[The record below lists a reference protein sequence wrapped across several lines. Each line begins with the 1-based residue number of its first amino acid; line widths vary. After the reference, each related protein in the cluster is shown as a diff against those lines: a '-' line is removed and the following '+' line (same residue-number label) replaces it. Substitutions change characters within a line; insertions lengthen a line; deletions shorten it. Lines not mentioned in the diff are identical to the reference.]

1 MNKAYS
7 GMTWENAPS
16 TASPI
21 DEINLN
27 AISRG
32 LSTVDDRVIDLDTR
46 VSNCVKSVRYDER
59 SGKLLV
65 TKEDDTEYDYN
76 VTSQILSSINDYQE
90 QVRVGFADVATN
102 FQSVSEML
110 SDMDMRINI
119 TAEGANAG
127 MQDIKTTI
135 TDFDGYYR
143 REMSGIRTN
152 LDGLSDHIDHTDGE
166 LTRYMSSITQTT
178 EAIQL
183 QVTAITENVGGIEGD
198 MVTMQSQIN
207 QTATDLSMKVTKLQ
221 VIDDLEQEFGSGIH
235 IAWNRITIASTGAFV
250 VNTDNFKLDE
260 EGNAEFKGAVFMDE
274 GYVGGY
280 PIMTVN
286 DGGGSMAGVQ
296 HAHHAW
302 KLRSA
307 AMGENDERYYTYMT
321 ANKHLIVS
329 NNESGAV
336 TNATNVT
343 GNCTVGSPNHPWKT
357 GYFNNLRVCTIE
369 NNDVVR
375 HDVIPEGLELT
386 LLASDWE
393 QVDSGYPLFRMY
405 KTINNIKP
413 GKTFVS
419 IAVNNYTSFRSVY
432 PWRVE
437 AACVGNNKV
446 AFFCLGSMTF
456 PNNPPAED
464 MNIIMLAEDYIMA
477 SAGDIELDGSYDS
490 ENNRL
495 TLTWDSM
502 DDSSKFISFLG
513 ELVVIEQYNEST
525 DSWDE
530 FTVFPETGSF
540 NKNQFSDDFLIIG
553 EELNEGGGE

>member
-1 MNKAYS
+1 MNKAYP

-16 TASPI
+16 TVSPI

-32 LSTVDDRVIDLDTR
+32 LSTVDDRVIDLDAR

-76 VTSQILSSINDYQE
+76 VTSQILSSLNDYQE
-90 QVRVGFADVATN
+90 QVRVSFADVATN

-127 MQDIKTTI
+127 MQDIQTTI
-135 TDFDGYYR
+135 TEFDGYYR

-207 QTATDLSMKVTKLQ
+207 QTATDLSMKVTKLE

-235 IAWNRITIASTGAFV
+235 IAWNRITIASTGALV
-250 VNTDNFKLDE
+250 VNTDHFKLDE
-260 EGNAEFKGAVFMDE
+260 EGNAVFDGTVFMNE
-274 GYVGGY
+274 GYVGDY
-280 PIMTVN
+280 PILTAN
-286 DGGGSMAGVQ
+286 DGGGSMSGAQ

-321 ANKHLIVS
+321 SGKHLIVS
-329 NNESGAV
+329 NNENGAV

-343 GNCTVGSPNHPWKT
+343 GNCTVGSPNHPWKA
-357 GYFNNLRVCTIE
+357 GYFSKLYVNTVE
-369 NNDVVR
+369 NDKQVR
-375 HDVIPEGLELT
+375 HSVIPEGLRVTIPADEWIEYDQ
-386 LLASDWE
+386 SYG
-393 QVDSGYPLFRMY
+393 VY
-405 KTINNIKP
+405 KYDLSVNNIKP
-413 GKTFVS
+413 GKTFFN
-419 IAVNNYTSFRSVY
+419 IAVDTDTDLHYVY
-432 PWRVE
+432 KHSLE
-437 AACVGNNKV
+437 AACTSNGHV
-446 AFFCLGSMTF
+446 TF
-456 PNNPPAED
+456 LSFEQPSSD
-464 MNIIMLAEDYIMA
+464 ISLILLAEDYVIPVGMEA
-477 SAGDIELDGSYDS
+477 PELFAEWDD
-490 ENNRL
+490 EALQLNC
-495 TLTWDSM
+495 TWVTP
-502 DDSSKFISFLG
+502 DDSNRFIDWIGDYL
-513 ELVVIEQYNEST
+513 VIEKLNETTGEWETEETFPSDGHFDKDAFET
-525 DSWDE
+525 D
-530 FTVFPETGSF
+530 
-540 NKNQFSDDFLIIG
+540 KLIIG
-553 EELNEGGGE
+553 GSVNG